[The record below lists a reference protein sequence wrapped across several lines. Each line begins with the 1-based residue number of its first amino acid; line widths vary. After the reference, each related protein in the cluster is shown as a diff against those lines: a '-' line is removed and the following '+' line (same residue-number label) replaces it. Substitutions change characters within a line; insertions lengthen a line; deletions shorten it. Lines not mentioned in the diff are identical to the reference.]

1 MKNSQHLFR
10 YEETANKVEE
20 IIKNLNL
27 KAGDRI
33 PSLRQVG
40 KELNV
45 SQATV
50 FQAFNILE
58 ARGLIISRSRSGY
71 FVNASVRNSIT
82 SKSGVKYIPLPNQV
96 TLNTMIANML
106 KNVREY
112 GVMNFSILAPSNEL
126 LPISRISKAVRDSL
140 KDTPSDIFQYPL
152 IEGHPRLVKQ
162 IARRTFDWKTSLSTD
177 DILVTNGCIEAMNIC
192 LDAVAKPGD
201 VILIESPAPYGLF
214 QSLEAK
220 NMLALEVIVHPD
232 TGLDLD
238 QLQIA
243 IKQHK
248 VTACVLTTTCNTPM
262 GCSMSK
268 EKILQLL
275 KILNDHNIPLIED
288 DALGALSFN
297 NPRPLPAKAYD
308 ENNNVLYCTSFSK
321 SLGSGLRIGWVSG
334 GRYHEKIKRL
344 KYISNFF
351 TNGILQDSIGRF
363 LEAGLYDSHLK
374 KMKATLQQN
383 LARYLVSINHYFPE
397 NIKISTPQGGMSLW
411 MELPIYIDA
420 WELHRRA
427 LKDGIGISPGQIFS
441 TTNHYD
447 NYIRI
452 TYCQIWNTRV
462 DKYLEKLAQLIINY
476 QAYKSTAKS
485 VGRL

>member
-1 MKNSQHLFR
+1 MKNDDHLFR
-10 YEETANKVEE
+10 YEETANRVEN

-40 KELNV
+40 KELNI
-45 SQATV
+45 SQTTV
-50 FQAFNILE
+50 FQAYNILE

-71 FVNASVRNSIT
+71 FVNASVKNNII
-82 SKSGVKYIPLPNQV
+82 SKSGGKYIPLANQV

-106 KNVREY
+106 KNVREH
-112 GVMNFSILAPSNEL
+112 GVMNFSILAPSDEL
-126 LPISRISKAVRDSL
+126 LPILRISKAVRDVL
-140 KDTPSDIFQYPL
+140 KDSTANVFQYPS

-162 IARRTFDWKTSLSTD
+162 IARRTFDWKKSLSTD
-177 DILVTNGCIEAMNIC
+177 NILITNGCTEALNIC

-201 VILIESPAPYGLF
+201 VILIESPAPYGLL
-214 QSLEAK
+214 QSLETK
-220 NMLALEVIVHPD
+220 NMLALEVTAHPD

-243 IKQHK
+243 IKKHK
-248 VTACVLTTTCNTPM
+248 VTACILTTVCNAPL
-262 GCSMSK
+262 GCSMST

-275 KILNDHNIPLIED
+275 TILNEHHIPLIED
-288 DALGALSFN
+288 DALGALSFKT
-297 NPRPLPAKAYD
+297 PRPLPAKAYD

-321 SLGSGLRIGWVSG
+321 TLGAGLRIGWVSG

-351 TNGILQDSIGRF
+351 TNGILQDAIGRF
-363 LEAGLYDSHLK
+363 LETGLYDSHLK
-374 KMKATLQQN
+374 KMKASLQQN
-383 LARYLVSINHYFPE
+383 LARYLVSINQYFPE
-397 NIKISTPQGGMSLW
+397 NVKVSTPQGGMCIW
-411 MELPIYIDA
+411 MELPTYIDA

-427 LKDGIGISPGQIFS
+427 LKDGIGISPGQIFTA
-441 TTNHYD
+441 TTQYN

-452 TYCQIWNTRV
+452 NYCLIWNTRV
-462 DKYLEKLAQLIINY
+462 DKHLEKLAQLIVNY
-476 QAYKSTAKS
+476 QTYQPTAKS
-485 VGRL
+485 DI